1 MSRQYDKYLIE
12 HRENVYKGYLWILA
26 NIGKEELDDILP
38 EIRYSDMM
46 VQMKLHD
53 GSKDTLDEY
62 DAYDR
67 YFYGNGGYDAEVKKE
82 FNLAWL
88 KHIHRNPHHWQY
100 WVLIHDDPDE
110 GKQIEPLDMPDN
122 YILEMICDWWSFSWR
137 KRDEEVEDAGV
148 GSDPNQEA
156 LNEIFDWYN
165 EYKDGILLSNE
176 TRRKVEQLLDVISK
190 KLDEIED
197 AEEVDFGDE
206 EERDIDDPIG
216 GTVIVG
222 EGEE

>member
-26 NIGKEELDDILP
+26 NIGEEELDDILP
-38 EIRYSDMM
+38 EIKYTDMM

-53 GSKDTLDEY
+53 SSKGTLDEY

-67 YFYGNGGYDAEVKKE
+67 YFYGNGGHDAEVKKE

-100 WVLIHDDPDE
+100 WVLIHDNPDE

-122 YILEMICDWWSFSWR
+122 YILEMICDWWAFSWK
-137 KRDEEVEDAGV
+137 KRDEESEDS
-148 GSDPNQEA
+148 GSESDQEA
-156 LNEIFDWYN
+156 LNEIFDWYD
-165 EYKDGILLSNE
+165 EHKDGILLSDE
-176 TRRKVEQLLDVISK
+176 TRRKVERLLEVISK
-190 KLDEIED
+190 KLDEIEE
-197 AEEVDFGDE
+197 AEEVDSGDE

-222 EGEE
+222 EGED

>member
-26 NIGKEELDDILP
+26 NIGEEELDNILP
-38 EIRYSDMM
+38 EIRYMDMM
-46 VQMKLHD
+46 VQMKFHD
-53 GSKDTLDEY
+53 NSKDTLDEY

-67 YFYGNGGYDAEVKKE
+67 YFYGNGGHDTEVKKE

-88 KHIHRNPHHWQY
+88 KHIHRNPHHWQH
-100 WVLIHDDPDE
+100 WVLIHDDPDK

-122 YILEMICDWWSFSWR
+122 CILEMICDWWAFNWK
-137 KRDEEVEDAGV
+137 KRDEESEDT
-148 GSDPNQEA
+148 GSDPDQEA
-156 LNEIFDWYN
+156 LNEIFDWYD
-165 EYKDGILLSNE
+165 EHKDGILLSNE
-176 TRRKVEQLLDVISK
+176 TRRKVERLLEVISK

-197 AEEVDFGDE
+197 AEEVDSGDE